1 MIRVAALVAV
11 VLCID
16 DKRRGPD
23 GTTPLADPRVS
34 YQYSQ
39 VVGPYN
45 ASASLGNLASVQ
57 QSVGHVES
65 VGQRASQNA
74 SQQMAMVYQQQPAG
88 QAAGQV
94 AWQPAAEYSVQ
105 RATAEPVTAQLP
117 TQPASTLPA
126 MQLPVHTAAR
136 VQLPFPVSYP
146 FPVQPPAPE
155 QPAAVQPPAAA
166 EQPPAAIKPP

>member
-65 VGQRASQNA
+65 VGHMEAVGQRASQNA

-88 QAAGQV
+88 QAAG
-94 AWQPAAEYSVQ
+94 EYSVQ